1 MQDEEM
7 DDIIRDAANQHHPAY
22 DDQAW
27 NKMEGLLD
35 KHMPQEKDKRR
46 YILFFLLLLLI
57 SAGGFYAYV
66 STHKND
72 VSKQATALQ
81 DKNSQQPNTSN
92 TIITNSNTNSLQT
105 ATANTP
111 VISDNLY
118 HTQTNQPI
126 KTSTTNFN
134 YSASNNDGTENVD
147 ANTSSQHKSFVRKTK
162 AKFKS
167 SSSNAAI
174 GNTEDYTEANKKAEP
189 INNTVADNKLIDND
203 TPTDTASLG
212 LKNNKIVT
220 TASVDSSHKINDT
233 TAQPITAST
242 KKPSADKKNDRSF
255 KNNFAITATAGP
267 GLSYVGLEYL
277 GKTTF
282 TYGAGIAYAVSK
294 KFTVRT
300 GFYVS
305 SKIYSANPSDYHP
318 PKTFWMYYPNLQKV
332 DANCKVY
339 EIPVSLTYN
348 FKQVKK
354 HNWFAA
360 AGLASYI
367 MKNENY
373 GYYSNVNGQT
383 EYADADISNQNK
395 NIFSILTFSGGYQY
409 HINKRFSI
417 MAEPF
422 IELPLNGIGFGK
434 INLNSSGLLFTIAV
448 KPFK

>member
-27 NKMEGLLD
+27 SKMENLLD
-35 KHMPQEKDKRR
+35 KQLPQKKDKRR
-46 YILFFLLLLLI
+46 YALFFLLFLLLG
-57 SAGGFYAYV
+57 SGGFFAYV
-66 STHKND
+66 HTHKND
-72 VSKQATALQ
+72 SVQAVTASQ
-81 DKNSQQPNTSN
+81 HNSSGQSNTTTSIASPNNSTTADNKMAAPATEINSEANPTTSGTSN
-92 TIITNSNTNSLQT
+92 NNIAVPIASN
-105 ATANTP
+105 
-111 VISDNLY
+111 
-118 HTQTNQPI
+118 I
-126 KTSTTNFN
+126 KT
-134 YSASNNDGTENVD
+134 
-147 ANTSSQHKSFVRKTK
+147 NTAINLKPEHKQFTHKTR
-162 AKFKS
+162 ARFKS
-167 SSSNAAI
+167 SIHNADI
-174 GNTEDYTEANKKAEP
+174 GNDNTDNETGKQTETTDD
-189 INNTVADNKLIDND
+189 IVSDNKPISSSQSIAIANVIVKNDNPIVSSSMD
-203 TPTDTASLG
+203 SL
-212 LKNNKIVT
+212 
-220 TASVDSSHKINDT
+220 HKINDT
-233 TAQPITAST
+233 VAQPIVASAQ
-242 KKPSADKKNDRSF
+242 KPSADKKNGHTF
-255 KNNFAITATAGP
+255 KNNFAITASVGP

-282 TYGAGIAYAVSK
+282 TYGAGIAYAESK
-294 KFTVRT
+294 KFTLRT

-318 PKTFWMYYPNLQKV
+318 PKTFWTYYPDLQKI

-339 EIPVSLTYN
+339 EIPVNLTYN

-373 GYYSNVNGQT
+373 GYYSENTSGQT
-383 EYADADISNQNK
+383 QYADADVSNQNK

-409 HINKRFSI
+409 HINSRFSV
-417 MAEPF
+417 MAEPY

-434 INLNSSGLLFTIAV
+434 INLNSTGLLFTIVV